1 LAIASMTGYG
11 SADGALGSQSWT
23 WEARSVNG
31 KSLDVRLRL
40 PPGLDAVEAPVK
52 AAAAKRFARGNVSLS
67 LRLVESESVPEL
79 RINRPLLDRLIALGK
94 EVGAES
100 GIAPPTLDGLLAL
113 RGVVE
118 VVESEETPEV
128 AKARE
133 AAVLKSVEAAL
144 DALAKARAEEGA
156 RLAAIVVGLID
167 DIEGLV
173 RRARDLAALQP
184 DAIRKRVRTR
194 LDEILAS
201 GTSVSEERLAQEL
214 ALLAVKADVAEELE
228 RLTSH
233 VAQARDL
240 VSSREPAGRRL
251 DFLAQEFNREA
262 NTLCSK
268 STDTLLT
275 RIGLDL
281 KLAVDRLREQA
292 QNVE

>member
-1 LAIASMTGYG
+1 MTGYA
-11 SADGALGSQSWT
+11 SADGALGAQSWT

-40 PPGLDAVEAPVK
+40 PPGLDMVEAPAK
-52 AAAAKRFARGNVSLS
+52 TAAAKRFARGNVSIS
-67 LRLVESESVPEL
+67 LRLAERESAPEL
-79 RINRPLLDRLIALGK
+79 RINRPLLDRLMALGK
-94 EVGAES
+94 ELGSERGV
-100 GIAPPTLDGLLAL
+100 APPTLDGLLAL
-113 RGVVE
+113 RGVLE
-118 VVESEETPEV
+118 VVETEETPEA

-133 AAVLKSVEAAL
+133 SALLASLEAAL
-144 DALAKARAEEGA
+144 EGLARARSEEGA
-156 RLAAIVVGLID
+156 RLAATVGGLID
-167 DIEGLV
+167 EIEGLV
-173 RRARDLAALQP
+173 GRARELALLQP
-184 DAIRKRVRTR
+184 DVIRRRIRAR
-194 LDEILAS
+194 LDEILAA
-201 GTSVSEERLAQEL
+201 GTSVSEDRLAQEL

-228 RLTSH
+228 RLSAH

-240 VSSREPAGRRL
+240 VAAKEPAGRRL

-268 STDTLLT
+268 STDTQLT

>member
-1 LAIASMTGYG
+1 MTGYG

-184 DAIRKRVRTR
+184 DAIRKRVRAR

>member
-1 LAIASMTGYG
+1 MTGYG

-79 RINRPLLDRLIALGK
+79 RVNRPLLDRLIALGR

-118 VVESEETPEV
+118 VVESDETPEV